1 MSETVY
7 TARARVEKVDSS
19 TRRGHLESGPVID
32 FGVHGPIKKMYKL
45 DALPDRPLP
54 IDYVVAATG
63 GCMLGTLSGGLEA
76 RGIKLEG
83 DQIEADV
90 EGIHEMRDGG
100 VVLSSIVVRYRL
112 KIPRGT
118 RETVDR
124 LLARHQ
130 ERCPTAASLKGA
142 IVVSWVAD
150 IQESG

>member
-1 MSETVY
+1 MSESVY
-7 TARARVEKVDSS
+7 VARAQLEKVDTS
-19 TRRGHLESGPVID
+19 TRRAHLESGPVID

-83 DQIEADV
+83 DQIQAEV
-90 EGIHEMRDGG
+90 EGFHEMRDGG
-100 VVLSSIVVRYRL
+100 VVLASILVKYTLR
-112 KIPRGT
+112 IPAGT

-124 LLARHQ
+124 LLAKHQ
-130 ERCPTAASLKGA
+130 EKCPTAASLKGA
-142 IVVSWVAD
+142 IAVSWLAD